1 MVTCTSCGNGVVPG
15 DVFCGGCGAKQPV
28 PAGTPVNTL
37 TGPLEPPL
45 RTTKTGTTDGP
56 PVPPASQP
64 SGSAGTG
71 EAPPVTGARLPSA
84 GIHDLLA
91 PDELLGQAAPNTVY
105 LGQRM
110 MYEKEQQLEEF
121 DPLHSWRYIL
131 QMVLKALITGFIWAL
146 GYIPISIVS
155 WILSALNPSLGLVI
169 GGLLGFAWWFT
180 MGCVFWLGKLPG
192 QLSEWKFSVDD
203 RGEAAPIVFDHIAWA
218 LHRRNA
224 PVDSVQLRRFKVM
237 GQGTRDELE
246 LRQGIFYGL
255 VSCLAN
261 GGDLYIGWTFWIY
274 MSPARWFWTAFRRLL
289 WELRFRGHAI
299 YVNLQFDRAKA
310 FREALHSAVREG
322 VDVAAGQVTPQ
333 GQGTVGSLVPVIVD
347 GSLDNEDAGSGLLM
361 PVTQP
366 VQRP

>member
-1 MVTCTSCGNGVVPG
+1 MS
-15 DVFCGGCGAKQPV
+15 
-28 PAGTPVNTL
+28 
-37 TGPLEPPL
+37 
-45 RTTKTGTTDGP
+45 GP
-56 PVPPASQP
+56 PVPPVGQP
-64 SGSAGTG
+64 SGSEGAGK
-71 EAPPVTGARLPSA
+71 APPVAGVRMPSA
-84 GIHDLLA
+84 GFQHLLA

-110 MYEKEQQLEEF
+110 MYEKEQQLEDF
-121 DPLHSWRYIL
+121 DPLHSWRYWL
-131 QMVLKALITGFIWAL
+131 EMFRKALLTWLIWAVGFI
-146 GYIPISIVS
+146 PIFIVGG
-155 WILSALNPSLGLVI
+155 ILSIIASTFGAIIAGLLVI
-169 GGLLGFAWWFT
+169 AWCIV
-180 MGCVFWLGKLPG
+180 MACVFWLGKLPG

-246 LRQGIFYGL
+246 IRQGVFYAL

-261 GGDLYIGWTFWIY
+261 GSDLYIGWTFWLY
-274 MSPARWFWTAFRRLL
+274 MSPARFFWTALRRLL

-299 YVNLQFDRAKA
+299 YVNLQFDRTKA

-322 VDVAAGQVTPQ
+322 VDVAAGQVAPQ
-333 GQGTVGSLVPVIVD
+333 GQGTVGSLVPVVVD

-366 VQRP
+366 DGRL

>member
-1 MVTCTSCGNGVVPG
+1 MATCTTCGNEIVPE
-15 DVFCGGCGAKQPV
+15 DAFCGVCGAKQPAPTGMAV
-28 PAGTPVNTL
+28 STL
-37 TGPLEPPL
+37 TEQLEPP
-45 RTTKTGTTDGP
+45 RRASTADVMGGP
-56 PVPPASQP
+56 PVPPASQS
-64 SGSAGTG
+64 SGFGG
-71 EAPPVTGARLPSA
+71 DGNAPPVTGVRPPSA
-84 GIHDLLA
+84 GLHELLA

-110 MYEKEQQLEEF
+110 MYEKEQQLEDF
-121 DPLHSWRYIL
+121 DPLHSWRYWL
-131 QMVLKALITGFIWAL
+131 EMFRKAFLTWLIWAVGFI
-146 GYIPISIVS
+146 PIFIVGG
-155 WILSALNPSLGLVI
+155 ILSLIASTFGAII
-169 GGLLGFAWWFT
+169 GGLLVIAWCIV
-180 MGCVFWLGKLPG
+180 MACVFWLGKLPG

-203 RGEAAPIVFDHIAWA
+203 RGEAAPVVFDHIAWA

-246 LRQGIFYGL
+246 IRQGVFYAL

-261 GGDLYIGWTFWIY
+261 GNDLYIGWTFWLY
-274 MSPARWFWTAFRRLL
+274 MSPARFLWTALRRLL

-299 YVNLQFDRAKA
+299 YVNLQFDRTKA

-322 VDVAAGQVTPQ
+322 VDVAAGQVAPQ
-333 GQGTVGSLVPVIVD
+333 GQGTVGSLVPVVVD

-366 VQRP
+366 DGRL